1 MLTQKD
7 FLLNS
12 CSTTSFPRNNNSYNL
27 HTTKIICFILIILSI
42 LIPVRSHVVKRAST
56 CNTSKSPEETPPTTL
71 FCSPEE
77 GSEYKVGQ
85 IVNLSWNPYN
95 PSLAIETEVEVY
107 LLRQQQNT
115 SGIEDTIILNPKIS
129 TAYLLEPIEENSID
143 FTVESGWFPDY
154 NNSIPNENSKHTFV
168 FRVIPKGHYE
178 NLNLD
183 IYKSKEF
190 IAIESK
196 PTLKSEPVASIS
208 VKTVQAAAPTNTVT
222 PPINSGDQKKDKSEK
237 NVFNVFIAVASVAAF
252 LAFIAIVIAIRNRK
266 RVNNQ
271 TKQSL
276 SNLSMSSSTPMITPL
291 SIGKFGSNNRDSESP
306 VEAESIHSTTPLA
319 NKDEM
324 RLNPKSKVSFEN
336 QPISASDAALLSDA
350 FRKVLRK
357 PDWKPEDDED
367 DDTNLS
373 QEERL
378 RRREAKELMKKE
390 LAEEGTDLQNIS
402 IRHTK
407 VEIRNI
413 SDELGKDGASLSSE
427 SESK

>member
-1 MLTQKD
+1 
-7 FLLNS
+7 
-12 CSTTSFPRNNNSYNL
+12 
-27 HTTKIICFILIILSI
+27 
-42 LIPVRSHVVKRAST
+42 
-56 CNTSKSPEETPPTTL
+56 
-71 FCSPEE
+71 
-77 GSEYKVGQ
+77 
-85 IVNLSWNPYN
+85 
-95 PSLAIETEVEVY
+95 
-107 LLRQQQNT
+107 
-115 SGIEDTIILNPKIS
+115 
-129 TAYLLEPIEENSID
+129 
-143 FTVESGWFPDY
+143 
-154 NNSIPNENSKHTFV
+154 
-168 FRVIPKGHYE
+168 
-178 NLNLD
+178 
-183 IYKSKEF
+183 
-190 IAIESK
+190 
-196 PTLKSEPVASIS
+196 
-208 VKTVQAAAPTNTVT
+208 
-222 PPINSGDQKKDKSEK
+222 
-237 NVFNVFIAVASVAAF
+237 VFNVFIAVASVAAF

-276 SNLSMSSSTPMITPL
+276 SNLSVSSSTPMITPL

-306 VEAESIHSTTPLA
+306 AEAESIHSTTPLA

-357 PDWKPEDDED
+357 PDWKPEDEED